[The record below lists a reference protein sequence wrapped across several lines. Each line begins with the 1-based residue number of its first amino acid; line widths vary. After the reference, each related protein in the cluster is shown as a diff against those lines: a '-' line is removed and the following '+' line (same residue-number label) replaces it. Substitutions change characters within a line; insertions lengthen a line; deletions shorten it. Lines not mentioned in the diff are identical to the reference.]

1 MKSKEEI
8 ALAWIIVALAVIPM
22 VILYPPVL
30 LIALLI
36 WASWTLWTN
45 YSGRIG

>member
-1 MKSKEEI
+1 MRSKEEI
-8 ALAWIIVALAVIPM
+8 ALAWIIVSLMVIPI
-22 VILYPPVL
+22 VILYPPVV

-36 WASWTLWTN
+36 WASWTLWNN